1 MGGALAALGILTGCG
16 WDEDTAF
23 SPQYLGSYLRIDSS
37 LWWVSADT
45 TLVQLPYSVRSI
57 TSSPWGMMALALH
70 GQTLYLFQGKQLHPS
85 QTINLNETCSQ
96 VRSFW
101 EKDRLCLA
109 CASGLRIARSQSKS
123 TFVPQ
128 WETIAHAGGYTHV
141 AVGSAFILAASQ
153 TQVCAYEPQRFAQV
167 ASIQLPGPIYSLW
180 IEHPTGAA
188 GSWKENGSLVGNF
201 SYTHSARLFYLDTAG
216 RTLLRQTSPYLKKSF
231 GTEYLGSVSLA
242 VDSTLSVGGY
252 RPVSSFAVDFFRGEI
267 LFLRSDSLWRVS
279 ISQVS
284 VPTLIGA
291 FPQAK
296 EVEVVPVYRYGSA
309 EVTMR

>member
-1 MGGALAALGILTGCG
+1 
-16 WDEDTAF
+16 
-23 SPQYLGSYLRIDSS
+23 
-37 LWWVSADT
+37 
-45 TLVQLPYSVRSI
+45 
-57 TSSPWGMMALALH
+57 MALALH

-141 AVGSAFILAASQ
+141 AVGSAFILAASP

-309 EVTMR
+309 EITMR

>member
-1 MGGALAALGILTGCG
+1 MTGCG
-16 WDEDTAF
+16 WDDDTAF
-23 SPQYLGSYLRIDSS
+23 APQYVGAYLRIDSS
-37 LWWVSADT
+37 LWWLAADST
-45 TLVQLPYSVRSI
+45 FMRLPHAVRSI
-57 TSSPWGMMALALH
+57 TGSPWGMVALSSD
-70 GQTLYLFQGKQLHPS
+70 GQTLYLFQGNQLQPS

-109 CASGLRIARSQSKS
+109 CASGLRIAHSSAKS

-128 WETIAHAGGYTHV
+128 WETIAHSGGFSHV
-141 AVGSAFILAASQ
+141 AVGNAFILAASQ

-167 ASIQLPGPIYSLW
+167 ASIELPGSVYALW

-188 GSWKENGSLVGNF
+188 GLWKGSGSLVGSL
-201 SYTHSARLFYLDTAG
+201 SYAHSARKFALDTAA
-216 RTLLRQTSPYLKKSF
+216 RALFRQTSPYLKKSF

-242 VDSTLSVGGY
+242 LDSTLSVGGY
-252 RPVSSFAVDFFRGEI
+252 RPVSGFAVDFFRGEI
-267 LFLRSDSLWRVS
+267 VFLRSDSLWRIS
-279 ISQVS
+279 ISQPSMPALV
-284 VPTLIGA
+284 GA

-296 EVEVVPVYRYGSA
+296 DIELVPVYRYGSA